1 MFTVIFVNKLIS
13 ILICLLC
20 CHFLVFLL
28 FLDFHAIITV
38 DLRHTEIEILN
49 SQVNGKLLFSIPHT
63 ISVKLLSCSFILP
76 DTFTVCLLYLF
87 LIFFFLIFLL
97 ICAAAFELVRS
108 TRYAFPG
115 KLFFTWCMRCLES
128 VWLEYAPHTHKH
140 IYTVIYSY
148 QHALS
153 HTRIGW
159 MPQRIAVS
167 SQSAPGKSA
176 FTPCM
181 LLYVFVVVSTVH
193 VQVYPEIVVRVYGE
207 FAVELVVAELN
218 CRLKWESAQ
227 IFECLESFYNWRRKL
242 YFICCFALTVFYLSL
257 LL

>member
-1 MFTVIFVNKLIS
+1 M
-13 ILICLLC
+13 
-20 CHFLVFLL
+20 FLL

-167 SQSAPGKSA
+167 SQSAPGKA
-176 FTPCM
+176 
-181 LLYVFVVVSTVH
+181 
-193 VQVYPEIVVRVYGE
+193 
-207 FAVELVVAELN
+207 
-218 CRLKWESAQ
+218 
-227 IFECLESFYNWRRKL
+227 
-242 YFICCFALTVFYLSL
+242 LSL
-257 LL
+257 LVCCCMFLLLLALCMCRSIPKLLCEFAANSPLS